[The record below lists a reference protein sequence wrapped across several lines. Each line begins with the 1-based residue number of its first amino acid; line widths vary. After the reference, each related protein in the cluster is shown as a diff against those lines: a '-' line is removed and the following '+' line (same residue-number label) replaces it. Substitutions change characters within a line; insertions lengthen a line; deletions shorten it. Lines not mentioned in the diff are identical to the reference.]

1 MLAIF
6 RNEIIKIL
14 KSKRVY
20 IFAAIMVVISVLF
33 GVIISQMQK
42 TGAVSDEMMQQ
53 MIGGYFPIQILGMV
67 SDMLLPI
74 FATLFACFLLTDEY
88 NSGTLKLP
96 ILCGHSRKNLLTAKI
111 AAISITITVITIV
124 TFISAHIVAAF
135 IWGIGTVQNMFLG
148 NLVIYAETLLAI
160 LSWGICM
167 VLLSLWIQ
175 NSGVLIGAVVAVL
188 VVSSLIGS
196 VFPDISKFILTF
208 YFKAF
213 SSLAGTMNY
222 SLAIGVCVG
231 SMMIFCGIAF
241 WRFEKMEIQK

>member
-241 WRFEKMEIQK
+241 LRFEKMEIQK